1 MIISEEA
8 LREFKIIY
16 KKEFDIDLSDQDVL
30 EKATK
35 LLNLMKAVYGP
46 TSKGNYEKLQKCR
59 EKQKNREVENKE
71 DWKARQNLFGFF
83 SLLLKIDKRVNLHL
97 YKK

>member
-8 LREFKIIY
+8 LREFKAIY
-16 KKEFDIDLSDQDVL
+16 KKEFNEDISDKDAL

-46 TSKGNYEKLQKCR
+46 MTKNDYEKLQKRR
-59 EKQKNREVENKE
+59 EETK
-71 DWKARQNLFGFF
+71 
-83 SLLLKIDKRVNLHL
+83 
-97 YKK
+97 

>member
-8 LREFKIIY
+8 LREFKTIY
-16 KKEFDIDLSDQDVL
+16 KKEFNEDISDKDAL

-46 TSKGNYEKLQKCR
+46 MSKGDYEKLQKRR
-59 EKQKNREVENKE
+59 EETK
-71 DWKARQNLFGFF
+71 
-83 SLLLKIDKRVNLHL
+83 
-97 YKK
+97 